1 MRSLQRKPV
10 PQPHPAI
17 VSGMW
22 WGCVCRGGAQKWEVR
37 STPQVRDAICCPP
50 PILSPCLPGSP
61 ARVSP
66 SEALIS
72 QESVPLRGG
81 ARQGPLSS
89 LIYSL
94 VEELSSQDSNKQL
107 RGRNEPHP
115 SLGSRVVGRPKGSC
129 EQGAFAHGQ
138 VPAFDNISHA
148 PPHTHTHSKQDTKK
162 KSQETGVKICF
173 NTFFFLFLFL
183 FFLAT
188 RWHAEVPWCQGSNW
202 SRNSDNAE
210 SLTNRPPGNSPNPI
224 FFSVKDKSFQ

>member
-1 MRSLQRKPV
+1 MSQPTLSHQGTPPTHVCPSLTLQELPPEFTFIFLEAV
-10 PQPHPAI
+10 AI
-17 VSGMW
+17 FSLVCLPFGARNVGPGLRVSVFLGRELRAQIEISAEEA
-22 WGCVCRGGAQKWEVR
+22 GSSAPPGHCVRHVVGVCVWGGAQKWEVR
-37 STPQVRDAICCPP
+37 STPQVRDAICCLP

-107 RGRNEPHP
+107 RGWNEPHP

-148 PPHTHTHSKQDTKK
+148 PSTHTHTLQ
-162 KSQETGVKICF
+162 
-173 NTFFFLFLFL
+173 
-183 FFLAT
+183 T
-188 RWHAEVPWCQGSNW
+188 RH
-202 SRNSDNAE
+202 
-210 SLTNRPPGNSPNPI
+210 
-224 FFSVKDKSFQ
+224 

>member
-107 RGRNEPHP
+107 RGWNEPHP

-138 VPAFDNISHA
+138 VPAFDNISHT
-148 PPHTHTHSKQDTKK
+148 PPHTHTPNKTLRRKARKLELKYVLTHFSFF
-162 KSQETGVKICF
+162 S
-173 NTFFFLFLFL
+173 FFF
-183 FFLAT
+183 FFWPHGGMRKFPGARDRTGAAT
-188 RWHAEVPWCQGSNW
+188 VTT
-202 SRNSDNAE
+202 
-210 SLTNRPPGNSPNPI
+210 LNP
-224 FFSVKDKSFQ
+224 